1 MPIHPEEP
9 SETPA
14 VEPAATAEPLPPR
27 PRGNVRRNSRP
38 AARPRKPITFA
49 SLRETLQVGFIPA
62 AAALVLVVATLILMR
77 MPADPPQPSAKTAP
91 SSDSPAAAPPTVAP
105 PALVPAPPPTPAPE
119 PPSVVQRGSVV
130 ATDFPTLDL
139 PVQSKKSDLRD
150 LAQSIRD
157 RHQLP
162 PRESIRL
169 EEMLNQFSYRL
180 NGVVAIARGA
190 AKSWQPEVSDADLS
204 GPLATLSSE
213 MIACPWK
220 PSATL
225 LFINLRGNARKDC
238 QARIVFHA
246 NPENV
251 AHYRLLG
258 YASPLG
264 QTTGPMPTLLRANS
278 ATLLAIEIEASKPS
292 GDLGSLEWLIDDN
305 PAPTISLTH
314 RADAEPSNDA
324 CFAALVCA
332 YAQWLAGEQT
342 EAITAE
348 MISALARE
356 VTSASQPAER
366 AEFID
371 LIEPSLH
378 L

>member
-1 MPIHPEEP
+1 M
-9 SETPA
+9 
-14 VEPAATAEPLPPR
+14 
-27 PRGNVRRNSRP
+27 
-38 AARPRKPITFA
+38 
-49 SLRETLQVGFIPA
+49 
-62 AAALVLVVATLILMR
+62 
-77 MPADPPQPSAKTAP
+77 
-91 SSDSPAAAPPTVAP
+91 
-105 PALVPAPPPTPAPE
+105 
-119 PPSVVQRGSVV
+119 

-139 PVQSKKSDLRD
+139 PVQTKKSDLNE
-150 LAQSIRD
+150 LTQSIRE

-169 EEMLNQFSYRL
+169 EEILNHFSYRL
-180 NGVVAIARGA
+180 NGVAAIARGV
-190 AKSWQPEVSDADLS
+190 AKSWQPETSDDNLS
-204 GPLATLSSE
+204 IPLATLSSE

-225 LFINLRGNARKDC
+225 LFINLRGNGQIDC

-246 NPENV
+246 NPEMV
-251 AHYRLLG
+251 THYRLLG
-258 YASPLG
+258 YSSPLG
-264 QTTGPMPTLLRANS
+264 QATGPLPALLRTNSSTLL
-278 ATLLAIEIEASKPS
+278 TIEIEASKSS

-305 PAPTISLTH
+305 PAPTISLTR

-324 CFAALVCA
+324 CFAALVCG

-342 EAITAE
+342 EVIDVE
-348 MISALARE
+348 MISAFARE
-356 VTSASQPAER
+356 VTSANQPPER

>member
-1 MPIHPEEP
+1 MEP
-9 SETPA
+9 T
-14 VEPAATAEPLPPR
+14 AAAAPREPLAPR
-27 PRGNVRRNSRP
+27 LRGNVRRHSRP
-38 AARPRKPITFA
+38 AARIRKPMTFA
-49 SLRETLQVGFIPA
+49 SLRDTLQVWFIPA
-62 AAALVLVVATLILMR
+62 SAALVLVVATLILMR
-77 MPADPPQPSAKTAP
+77 MPADTP
-91 SSDSPAAAPPTVAP
+91 PPTVKNEPSPNPSIAEAP
-105 PALVPAPPPTPAPE
+105 PLATVPPPVPLPVSPPAPLPTSA
-119 PPSVVQRGSVV
+119 VQRGNVV

-139 PVQSKKSDLRD
+139 PVQTKKSDLNE
-150 LAQSIRD
+150 LAQAIRD

-180 NGVVAIARGA
+180 NGVASIARGV
-190 AKSWQPEVSDADLS
+190 AKSWQPETSDENLPP
-204 GPLATLSSE
+204 PLATLSCE

-225 LFINLRGNARKDC
+225 LFINLRGNAQKDC

-246 NPENV
+246 NPEIV
-251 AHYRLLG
+251 THYRLLG
-258 YASPLG
+258 YTSPLG
-264 QTTGPMPTLLRANS
+264 QATGPLPTLLRANTS
-278 ATLLAIEIEASKPS
+278 TLLAIEIEASKS
-292 GDLGSLEWLIDDN
+292 NGDLGSLDWLIDDN

-324 CFAALVCA
+324 CFAALVCS

-342 EAITAE
+342 ELIDVE

-356 VTSASQPAER
+356 VTSTNQPAER